1 MSAASLSQLI
11 GRRFDELSPE
21 LQRAARWLQGHEAT
35 IALHSMRSAARQA
48 GVSPATMT
56 RLAQRLGFDG
66 FEALRQPAR
75 RRLAAQAHVAPVA
88 YAERARARQRADA
101 AAQDR
106 LDALNGAQQAN
117 VASVAARNGEGTIEA
132 AADALLQASRVFFL
146 GLRVCHGLA
155 FQLHYGWGL
164 LKANG
169 TLMND
174 LGGTLTDHALQI
186 VPGDLLVAISQ
197 APYTRRTVETVAL
210 ARRQGAAVLALT
222 DSPLSP
228 VARGAQ
234 HLLLF
239 DTESPSFFHSLTG
252 AQALVESLLDAVA
265 ARGGDAVLQQLQ
277 RMQRHLQDTR
287 AYWERPSRKE
297 IR

>member
-1 MSAASLSQLI
+1 MSATTLSQLI

-21 LQRAARWLQGHEAT
+21 QQRAARWLQGHEAT

-66 FEALRQPAR
+66 YEALRQPAR
-75 RRLAAQAHVAPVA
+75 RRLAAQAAPSA
-88 YAERARARQRADA
+88 YAERARARQRSGA
-101 AAQDR
+101 AARDR

-117 VASVAARNGEGTIEA
+117 VASVAARNGDGTIEA
-132 AADALLQASRVFFL
+132 AADALLHASRVFFL

-155 FQLHYGWGL
+155 FHLHYGWGL

-174 LGGTLTDHALQI
+174 LGGTLADHALQI
-186 VPGDLLVAISQ
+186 APGDLLVAISQ
-197 APYTRRTVETVAL
+197 APYTRRTVEAVAL

-239 DTESPSFFHSLTG
+239 DTDSPSFFHSLTG
-252 AQALVESLLDAVA
+252 AQALAESLLDAAA
-265 ARGGDAVLQQLQ
+265 AR
-277 RMQRHLQDTR
+277 
-287 AYWERPSRKE
+287 
-297 IR
+297 